1 MEWSYMYRYQ
11 IDVATNLT
19 HLTHVNIASMAK
31 TYIIVFNVMHY
42 NYICLE
48 WNWNISTYSYKYII
62 VCSII
67 IIIIHSKYFPI
78 SDWLKPHA

>member
-1 MEWSYMYRYQ
+1 MYRYQ

-42 NYICLE
+42 ILA
-48 WNWNISTYSYKYII
+48 WNETEI
-62 VCSII
+62 
-67 IIIIHSKYFPI
+67 FLPI
-78 SDWLKPHA
+78 PINT

>member
-11 IDVATNLT
+11 IDAATNLT
-19 HLTHVNIASMAK
+19 HRAHVNIASMAK

-42 NYICLE
+42 IFAWSETEIFLP
-48 WNWNISTYSYKYII
+48 IPYKYII

-67 IIIIHSKYFPI
+67 IIIIHSKYFPV

>member
-42 NYICLE
+42 IFA
-48 WNWNISTYSYKYII
+48 WNETEI
-62 VCSII
+62 
-67 IIIIHSKYFPI
+67 FLPI
-78 SDWLKPHA
+78 PINT